1 MFRTLLSMWR
11 SKDLLSESFDI
22 FKGMLSDVEWMFDV
36 ATDVLL
42 CKKKS
47 EDVAEGM
54 SKREKATD
62 KAEMSIRRK
71 MVEHLSIK
79 GGDVPAALVLFA
91 VVKDAERIADMCIDI
106 VATAD
111 KLKEG
116 CVTGVYSEQL
126 ADMERLLEEM
136 FSKTKRAFVE
146 SDDKLAKEAM
156 ALRDEVKK
164 HCELLM
170 KSILDSSSV
179 TVKEAVS
186 YCLVGA
192 YFRRVAA
199 HLHHIAAG
207 VVSPALLFEHRR

>member
-22 FKGMLSDVEWMFDV
+22 FKRMLSDVEWMFDV
-36 ATDVLL
+36 ATDILL
-42 CKKKS
+42 CKK
-47 EDVAEGM
+47 EATDVEEEM
-54 SKREKATD
+54 SRKEKATD
-62 KAEMSIRRK
+62 EAEMSIRRK

-79 GGDVPAALVLFA
+79 GEDVPAALVLFA
-91 VVKDAERIADMCIDI
+91 VVKDAERIADMCVDI
-106 VATAD
+106 VSTSK
-111 KLKEG
+111 KLKGG
-116 CVTGVYSEQL
+116 CATGPHSEQL
-126 ADMERLLEEM
+126 SKMEKVLEEM
-136 FSKTKRAFVE
+136 FSKTRKAFVE

-156 ALRDEVKK
+156 ALRDDAKK
-164 HCELLM
+164 HCERLM
-170 KSILDSSSV
+170 KSVLDSSI

-199 HLHHIAAG
+199 HLYHIAAG